1 MTILLHIDKKNP
13 STLPPAMLAPH
24 SYMYPI
30 GGSEKKWERSS
41 TLLICTFLHSQDYYA
56 EMDKKSS
63 YTLVF
68 SAIKSKGSEI
78 GSDLLPFKLGLSKIC
93 P

>member
-1 MTILLHIDKKNP
+1 MSDLAYFV
-13 STLPPAMLAPH
+13 SMLAPH

-30 GGSEKKWERSS
+30 GGSEKKWELSS
-41 TLLICTFLHSQDYYA
+41 TLPICTSLHSQDYYA

-68 SAIKSKGSEI
+68 SAIKKQGI
-78 GSDLLPFKLGLSKIC
+78 RDLLGSLAFQAGTV
-93 P
+93 